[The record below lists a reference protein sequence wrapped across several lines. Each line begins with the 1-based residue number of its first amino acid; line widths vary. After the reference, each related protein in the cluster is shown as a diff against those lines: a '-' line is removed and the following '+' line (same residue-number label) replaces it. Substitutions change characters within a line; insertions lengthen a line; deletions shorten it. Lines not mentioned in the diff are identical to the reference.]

1 MAEMTVELV
10 AVERRI
16 WSGKASFVFARTTVG
31 EIGVLPGHEPTLA
44 QLEEAGI
51 VRIDGT
57 DGSSTTAAVHGGFLH
72 ITPEGVTVLA
82 ESAELSDGDRRV
94 AGPGRAG
101 PGRHLGA
108 GGRGRGGPGRG
119 PAQSRR
125 RGRVASAEE
134 RLGDGGGD
142 RR

>member
-1 MAEMTVELV
+1 MTVELV
-10 AVERRI
+10 SVDGEL

-82 ESAELSDGDRRV
+82 ESAELSEDIDVSRAREALNRADTSEPEGAAAAARAEARLKA
-94 AGPGRAG
+94 AGA
-101 PGRHLGA
+101 
-108 GGRGRGGPGRG
+108 
-119 PAQSRR
+119 
-125 RGRVASAEE
+125 AE
-134 RLGDGGGD
+134 
-142 RR
+142 